1 MFPGIRHHFLLLA
14 LLGSLFVVAC
24 TDSRTA
30 GGNSAETGNPEI
42 AGVLTFA
49 DGRPARAARVRC
61 VPSGFNALTDSL
73 DAFRSTRSDSTGA
86 FHFDSLPAGSCALE
100 AVHDSSGMR
109 MLLPALV
116 LDSGERV
123 VATGVLGAPV
133 SLRIGTGNLPDGSAG
148 HVVVHGTTIAQSVVV
163 KFSSVFVDSL
173 PPGTLDSVFFVGA
186 DQVSRLLAT
195 DVVLPAGSTVEVS
208 AAPVRYDLQ
217 LPVPTGSQGIALK
230 DTLYGFPLLLR
241 LDSARADAR
250 FISANTPLKIFVGSD
265 SSRLLPFRITR
276 WDRAGAD
283 IWVRLDTL
291 LPGNDQQSLTLRWD
305 AAAKPASVS
314 GLPFANSDH
323 FVAAWHFDEGSQYV
337 MDAGSLGF
345 DGRPFAVS
353 SQKAIVGQGL
363 WFDGSKSYVSIPG
376 TATGPFDITT
386 SDTMTFSLWA
396 RLDAPNTS
404 RFVFG
409 KGGYQFHLKYQHP
422 ANWLY
427 ESRDDASLTGRSMI
441 TTSFDTIADGGVWQF
456 LTVVQSG
463 SAISIYRDGS
473 LVSSAWA
480 ASNSSGT
487 KDRSFTF
494 EIGRFLKSDDT
505 YGQVFWGIIDEMQVS
520 NTARSAEW
528 IRAAWLNQRPSGF
541 WP

>member
-1 MFPGIRHHFLLLA
+1 MFRGIRHHFMLLA

-49 DGRPARAARVRC
+49 DGRPARAARVHC
-61 VPSGFNALTDSL
+61 VPRGFDPLTDSL
-73 DAFRSTRSDSTGA
+73 EAFRSTTSDSVGA
-86 FHFDSLPAGSCALE
+86 FQLDSLPAGSCALE

-123 VATGVLGAPV
+123 VATGVLSAPV
-133 SLRIGTGNLPDGSAG
+133 SLRIGTGNLPEGTAG
-148 HVVVHGTTIAQSVVV
+148 HVVVHGTTIAKPVVV

-173 PPGTLDSVFFVGA
+173 PVGVLDSVFFVGA
-186 DQVSRLLAT
+186 DKIPMLLAT
-195 DVVLPAGSTVEVS
+195 NVELPSGTTVQVS
-208 AAPVRYDLQ
+208 APPVRYDLT
-217 LPVPTGSQGIALK
+217 LPVPTGAKGISLV
-230 DTLYGFPLLLR
+230 DTLFGFPLLIR
-241 LDSARADAR
+241 LDSSRADAR
-250 FISANTPLKIFVGSD
+250 FISASTPLQIFIGSD
-265 SSRLLPFRITR
+265 STRLLPFRMVR
-276 WDRAGAD
+276 WDRSGAD
-283 IWVRLDTL
+283 VWVRLDTL
-291 LPGNDQQSLTLRWD
+291 LPGNDQQFLTLRWD
-305 AAAKPASVS
+305 AAAKPTAVS
-314 GLPFANSDH
+314 GLPFASSDH
-323 FVAAWHFDEGSQYV
+323 FVSAWHFDEGSQYV

-376 TATGPFDITT
+376 TVTGPLDITT

-409 KGGYQFHLKYQHP
+409 KGGYQFHFKYQHP

-441 TTSFDTIADGGVWQF
+441 TTSFDTIADSGVWQF

-473 LVSSAWA
+473 LISSDWT

-487 KDRSFTF
+487 KDRAFTF

-505 YGQVFWGIIDEMQVS
+505 YGQVFWGVLDEMQVS
-520 NTARSAEW
+520 NTARSAQW
-528 IRAAWLNQRPSGF
+528 IRAAWLNQRPSGY